1 VSVVAEITVDMIK
14 ELRARTGAGMMDC
27 KRALEEA
34 GGDMEKAVDI
44 LRKKGLAQAAKR
56 ASRAAE
62 QGLVVSYIHHNNR
75 VGVLL
80 ELKCE
85 TDFVARTDEFQEL
98 ARNIAMH
105 IAMAN
110 PQYVSRD
117 QIPQEVIDHEVSIE
131 KEKAKAEGKPE
142 AVLDRIVEGRMGK
155 FYESV
160 TLLDQP
166 FIKDDSKKIADL
178 INETIARTGENIVV
192 GRFARFELG
201 GQ

>member
-1 VSVVAEITVDMIK
+1 MAQITVDMIK

-27 KRALEEA
+27 KRALEES
-34 GGDMEKAVDI
+34 GGSMEQAVDI

-62 QGLVVSYIHHNNR
+62 EGLIVSYIHHNNR

-110 PQYVSRD
+110 PQYVSKD
-117 QIPQEVIDHEVSIE
+117 QIPEEVIEHEKNIE
-131 KEKAKAEGKPE
+131 REKAKAEGRPE
-142 AVLDRIVEGRMGK
+142 AVLDRIAEGRMSK
-155 FYESV
+155 FYENVS
-160 TLLDQP
+160 LLDQP

-192 GRFARFELG
+192 GRFARFDLG

>member
-1 VSVVAEITVDMIK
+1 MAEITVNMIK

-27 KRALEEA
+27 KRALEET
-34 GGDMEKAVDI
+34 GGDMDKAVDL
-44 LRKKGLAQAAKR
+44 LRKKGLAQAAKK

-62 QGLVVSYIHHNNR
+62 EGLVVSYIHHNNR

-98 ARNIAMH
+98 ARSIAMH

-110 PQYVSRD
+110 PQYVSKD
-117 QIPQEVIDHEVSIE
+117 QIPQDVIEHEMSIE
-131 KEKAKAEGKPE
+131 KEKAQAEGRPE
-142 AVLDRIVEGRMGK
+142 AVLDKIVQGRMAK

-160 TLLDQP
+160 SLMDQP
-166 FIKDDSKKIADL
+166 FIKDDSKKITDL
-178 INETIARTGENIVV
+178 INETIARLGENIVI

>member
-1 VSVVAEITVDMIK
+1 MAQITVDMIK

-27 KRALEEA
+27 KRALEES
-34 GGDMEKAVDI
+34 GGSMEQAVDI

-62 QGLVVSYIHHNNR
+62 EGLIVSYIHHNNR

-110 PQYVSRD
+110 PQYVSKD
-117 QIPQEVIDHEVSIE
+117 QIPEEVIEHEKNIE
-131 KEKAKAEGKPE
+131 REKAKAEGRPE
-142 AVLDRIVEGRMGK
+142 AVLDRIAEGRMSK
-155 FYESV
+155 FYENVS
-160 TLLDQP
+160 LLDQP

>member
-1 VSVVAEITVDMIK
+1 MIK

-27 KRALEEA
+27 KRALEES
-34 GGDMEKAVDI
+34 GGSMEQAVDI

-62 QGLVVSYIHHNNR
+62 EGLIVSYIHHNNR

-110 PQYVSRD
+110 PQYVSKD
-117 QIPQEVIDHEVSIE
+117 QIPEEVIEHEKNIE
-131 KEKAKAEGKPE
+131 REKAKAEGRPE
-142 AVLDRIVEGRMGK
+142 AVLDRIAEGRMSK
-155 FYESV
+155 FYENVS
-160 TLLDQP
+160 LLDQP

-178 INETIARTGENIVV
+178 INETIARTGESIVV

>member
-1 VSVVAEITVDMIK
+1 MTVDMIK

-27 KRALEEA
+27 KRALEES
-34 GGDMEKAVDI
+34 GGSMEQAVDI

-62 QGLVVSYIHHNNR
+62 EGLIVSYIHHNNR

-98 ARNIAMH
+98 ARNLAMH

-110 PQYVSRD
+110 PQYVSKD
-117 QIPQEVIDHEVSIE
+117 QIPEEVIEHEKNIE
-131 KEKAKAEGKPE
+131 REKAKAEGRPE
-142 AVLDRIVEGRMGK
+142 AVLDRIAEGRMSK
-155 FYESV
+155 FYENVS
-160 TLLDQP
+160 LLDQP

>member
-1 VSVVAEITVDMIK
+1 VIFVAEITVDMIK

-27 KRALEEA
+27 KRALEET
-34 GGDMEKAVDI
+34 GGDMDKAVDV
-44 LRKKGLAQAAKR
+44 LRKKGLAQAAKK

-62 QGLVVSYIHHNNR
+62 EGLVVSYIHHNNR

-117 QIPQEVIDHEVSIE
+117 QIPQEVIEHEMSIE
-131 KEKAKAEGKPE
+131 REKAKAEGRPE
-142 AVLDRIVEGRMGK
+142 AVLDKIVQGRMAK

-160 TLLDQP
+160 CLLDQP

-178 INETIARTGENIVV
+178 INETIARLGENIVI

-201 GQ
+201 G

>member
-1 VSVVAEITVDMIK
+1 
-14 ELRARTGAGMMDC
+14 
-27 KRALEEA
+27 
-34 GGDMEKAVDI
+34 
-44 LRKKGLAQAAKR
+44 
-56 ASRAAE
+56 
-62 QGLVVSYIHHNNR
+62 
-75 VGVLL
+75 
-80 ELKCE
+80 
-85 TDFVARTDEFQEL
+85 
-98 ARNIAMH
+98 
-105 IAMAN
+105 MAN

>member
-1 VSVVAEITVDMIK
+1 MAEITVDMIK

-27 KRALEEA
+27 KRALEET
-34 GGDMEKAVDI
+34 GGDMDKAVDV
-44 LRKKGLAQAAKR
+44 LRKKGLAQAAKK

-62 QGLVVSYIHHNNR
+62 EGLVVSYIHHNNR

-117 QIPQEVIDHEVSIE
+117 QIPQEVIEHEMSIE
-131 KEKAKAEGKPE
+131 REKAKAEGRPE
-142 AVLDRIVEGRMGK
+142 AVLDKIVQGRMAK

-160 TLLDQP
+160 CLLDQP

-178 INETIARTGENIVV
+178 INETIARLGENIVI

-201 GQ
+201 G

>member
-1 VSVVAEITVDMIK
+1 MAEVTVDMIK

-27 KRALEEA
+27 KRALEET
-34 GGDMEKAVDI
+34 GGDMEKSIDL
-44 LRKKGLAQAAKR
+44 LRKKGLAQAAKK

-62 QGLVVSYIHHNNR
+62 EGRVVAYIHHNHR

-85 TDFVARTDEFQEL
+85 TDFVARTDQFQEL
-98 ARNIAMH
+98 AKDVAMH

-110 PQYVSRD
+110 PQYVSKD
-117 QIPQEVIDHEVSIE
+117 QVPQEVVEHEMGIE

-142 AVLDRIVEGRMGK
+142 AIVEKIVQGRMSK
-155 FYESV
+155 FYE
-160 TLLDQP
+160 TICLLDQP
-166 FIKDDSKKIADL
+166 FIKEESKTIADL
-178 INETIARTGENIVV
+178 VNEAIARLGENIVV

>member
-1 VSVVAEITVDMIK
+1 VAEITVDMIK

-27 KRALEEA
+27 KRALEET
-34 GGDMEKAVDI
+34 GGDMDKAVDV
-44 LRKKGLAQAAKR
+44 LRKKGLAQAAKK

-62 QGLVVSYIHHNNR
+62 EGLVVSYIHHNNR

-117 QIPQEVIDHEVSIE
+117 QIPQEVIEHEMSIE
-131 KEKAKAEGKPE
+131 REKAKAEGRPE
-142 AVLDRIVEGRMGK
+142 AVLDKIVQRRMAK

-160 TLLDQP
+160 CLLDQP

-178 INETIARTGENIVV
+178 INETIARLGENIVI

-201 GQ
+201 G

>member
-1 VSVVAEITVDMIK
+1 MAEITVDMIK

-34 GGDMEKAVDI
+34 GGDMDKAVDV
-44 LRKKGLAQAAKR
+44 LRKKGLAQAAKK

-62 QGLVVSYIHHNNR
+62 EGLVVSYIHHNNR

-117 QIPQEVIDHEVSIE
+117 QIPQEVIEHEMSIE
-131 KEKAKAEGKPE
+131 REKAKAEGRPE
-142 AVLDRIVEGRMGK
+142 AVLDKIVQGRMAK

-160 TLLDQP
+160 CLLDQP

-178 INETIARTGENIVV
+178 INETIARLGENIVI

-201 GQ
+201 G

>member
-1 VSVVAEITVDMIK
+1 VAEITVDMIK

-27 KRALEEA
+27 KRALEET
-34 GGDMEKAVDI
+34 GGDMDKAVDV
-44 LRKKGLAQAAKR
+44 LRKKGLAQAAKK

-62 QGLVVSYIHHNNR
+62 EGLVVSYIHHNNR

-117 QIPQEVIDHEVSIE
+117 QIPQEVIEHEMSIE
-131 KEKAKAEGKPE
+131 REKAKAEGRPE
-142 AVLDRIVEGRMGK
+142 AVLDKIVQGRMAK

-160 TLLDQP
+160 CLLDQP

-178 INETIARTGENIVV
+178 INETIARLGENIVI

-201 GQ
+201 G